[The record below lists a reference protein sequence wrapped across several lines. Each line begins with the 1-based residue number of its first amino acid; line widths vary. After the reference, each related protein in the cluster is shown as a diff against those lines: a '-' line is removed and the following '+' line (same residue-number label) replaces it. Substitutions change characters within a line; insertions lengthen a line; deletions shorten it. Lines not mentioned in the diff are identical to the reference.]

1 MYVISDPT
9 QPHVALGVAGTLEGI
24 ADALA
29 ARSEPDLDVY
39 VSQDGHSRALDAAEQ
54 VELDERVQAARSSSG
69 EGERSQS

>member
-1 MYVISDPT
+1 MYVISAPT

-39 VSQDGHSRALDAAEQ
+39 VGQDGHSRALDAAEQ
-54 VELDERVQAARSSSG
+54 VELDERVRAARSSS
-69 EGERSQS
+69 E